1 VTSAERDPAAG
12 AASGERSGA
21 RRPGRIRDT
30 KDFWTGVMCMG
41 FALAAVV
48 LGRRYPV
55 GTPAAMGPG
64 MFPLILGSCLGVL
77 GLVCSLRAMRPG
89 KAVARIEPIQ
99 PRPVL
104 LVLGSIV
111 AYGVTLPKL
120 GLVVASMLLVIISRL
135 AVPGIRWLEVTIF
148 GAILTLGC
156 VLVFVVGLKMPV
168 PIWPVFLGG

>member
-1 VTSAERDPAAG
+1 MTSATPGEPAEVAG
-12 AASGERSGA
+12 GGRPDG
-21 RRPGRIRDT
+21 RRPGVIRDA
-30 KDFWTGVMCMG
+30 KDFWSGVMCMG

-55 GTPAAMGPG
+55 GTPASMGPG
-64 MFPLILGSCLGVL
+64 MFPMILGGCLGLL
-77 GLVCSLRAMRPG
+77 GLTCSIRAMRPG
-89 KAVARIEPIQ
+89 KAVAHLPRIQ

-104 LVLGSIV
+104 LVLGSVV

-135 AVPGIRWLEVTIF
+135 AAPGFRWLEVTLF

-168 PIWPVFLGG
+168 PIWPLFLGG